1 MSTWSTG
8 AAPILD
14 GVQLA
19 VLTNR
24 FEGAVLSMMNTLLRT
39 SRSGVINMGRDFSC
53 CILTRNDELL
63 SMAESQPIHVLAG
76 PELMAKTMKEF
87 HPDLKRGQAFFHNS
101 PYHGNSH
108 AADHS
113 ILIPV
118 IDDEGVHR
126 FTVLSKA
133 HQADCGNSVPTT
145 YMATARDVYEEGA
158 LIFPCVKIQEDYQDI
173 EDIIRMC
180 KIRIRVPE
188 QWWGDYLALLGAA
201 RIGERRVLALG
212 NELGWDLLE
221 EYTRAWFD
229 YSEQRMAA
237 AIRRVPSGEIR
248 VQTAHDPFPG
258 VPEGIPLDITVNVR
272 SEEGMLEVDLRDN
285 PDCQPCGLNLTE
297 GTSRTA
303 AMLGV
308 FNAIGRGVPPNAGSF
323 RRLRIHLRENC
334 CVGIPRH
341 PYSCSVATTNLADRV
356 SCAVQRALAE
366 LHEGIGLADV
376 GFSIPAAWAVISGT
390 DPRRDNAPF
399 INQLILSGVTGGP
412 GGPDAD
418 GWLTLGGIGDA
429 GQPFRDS
436 VEIDEIAHP
445 IRVLEQRIIPDRE
458 GAGRRRGAPAA
469 VVEYGPVDTS
479 LEVMFN
485 SDGSINAPQG
495 VRGGRDGGRAEQ
507 LLRDRTGEL
516 RELKNYDRVVLAPGE
531 TIVSIC
537 STGGGYGPPSERD
550 PELVQRDILERFVTP
565 GRAEELY
572 GVVLTDEGAVDG
584 EATLTL
590 RERRR
595 FAP

>member
-1 MSTWSTG
+1 MQTTP
-8 AAPILD
+8 ALD

-24 FEGAVLSMMNTLLRT
+24 FEAAVLGMLNTLLRT

-53 CILTRNDELL
+53 CILTRDDELL

-76 PELMAKTMKEF
+76 PDLMAKTMKEF
-87 HPDLKRGQAFFHNS
+87 HPHLVRGQAFLHNS

-118 IDDEGVHR
+118 IDDDGVHR

-145 YMATARDVYEEGA
+145 YSAEARDVYEEGA
-158 LIFPCVKIQEDYQDI
+158 PIFPCVKIQEDYRDI

-212 NELGWDLLE
+212 AELGWDLLE
-221 EYTRAWFD
+221 EYTHAWFD

-248 VQTAHDPFPG
+248 IQTAHDPFPG
-258 VPEGIPLDITVNVR
+258 VPDGIPLDIAVKVR
-272 SEEGMLEVDLRDN
+272 SEEALLEVDLRDN

-303 AMLGV
+303 AMLGI

-341 PYSCSVATTNLADRV
+341 PASCSVATTNLADRV

-376 GFSIPAAWAVISGT
+376 GFSIPAAWAVISGS

-399 INQLILSGVTGGP
+399 INQLILSGVTCGP

-418 GWLTLGGIGDA
+418 GWLTLGGVGDA

-445 IRVLEQRIIPDRE
+445 IRVVEQRIVPDRE
-458 GAGRRRGAPAA
+458 GAGRFRAAPAGF
-469 VVEYGPVDTS
+469 VEYGPVDTL
-479 LEVMFN
+479 LEVVFN
-485 SDGSINAPQG
+485 SDGSINPPRG
-495 VRGGRDGGRAEQ
+495 VRGGHDGARAEQ
-507 LLRDRTGEL
+507 LKRNRSGEL
-516 RELKNYDRVVLAPGE
+516 TELKNYDRVVIGPGE

-537 STGGGYGPPSERD
+537 SAGGGYGPPHERD
-550 PELVQRDILERFVTP
+550 PELVRRDVAEGFVTRE
-565 GRAEELY
+565 RAQAVY
-572 GVVLTDEGAVDG
+572 GVVLTDRGTVDVEQTAALQARLRAEG
-584 EATLTL
+584 
-590 RERRR
+590 
-595 FAP
+595 